1 MKVGSVRI
9 VNPAKRIST
18 VAFPIKNIDPVFG
31 CVEDDDVLMEEEE
44 EEEDDDVLM
53 EEEEEEEDDDVLME
67 EEEEEE
73 EDVVGSIISFVVLN
87 MMVST
92 QFLSL

>member
-44 EEEDDDVLM
+44 EEE
-53 EEEEEEEDDDVLME
+53 
-67 EEEEEE
+67 

>member
-1 MKVGSVRI
+1 
-9 VNPAKRIST
+9 
-18 VAFPIKNIDPVFG
+18 
-31 CVEDDDVLMEEEE
+31 ME
-44 EEEDDDVLM
+44 
-53 EEEEEEEDDDVLME
+53 E

-92 QFLSL
+92 QLLSL

>member
-9 VNPAKRIST
+9 ENPAQRIST

-44 EEEDDDVLM
+44 EEE
-53 EEEEEEEDDDVLME
+53 
-67 EEEEEE
+67 
-73 EDVVGSIISFVVLN
+73 EDVVVVRSIISFVVLN
-87 MMVST
+87 MMS
-92 QFLSL
+92 